1 MLGLVSGQE
10 LIMRTRRDLFFDM
23 GASLSVLGLLHSPP
37 SPAVAPGP
45 RPTPGQ
51 AARGTGL
58 VYDDRFLDHVLP
70 SRPGEEHPER
80 PLRLQRIREVF
91 AARGLDQELAH
102 VAPIDDAMP
111 QIEDHHTAEHVASVR
126 QIDVTGSV
134 AALAV
139 AGVLGA
145 VDAVA
150 RREVRNVFCCM
161 RPPGHHANN
170 TGAEEGFC
178 FYSNAA
184 IAAKYAQQI
193 HGYERI
199 LIVDWDYHHG
209 NGTQNA
215 FYDDPDVLFF
225 STHDWHAYPGT
236 GDPALAGS
244 DEATGS
250 NINVH
255 LGCGASDADM
265 LTSWDRK
272 LLPALN
278 NFRPDFVIISAGFDS
293 RRDDLL
299 GCFDVTDDAFRRMTR
314 TVMDIADDFCEG
326 RVVSILE
333 GGYNVDGT
341 ALAAAAH
348 VETLLDPGAA

>member
-1 MLGLVSGQE
+1 
-10 LIMRTRRDLFFDM
+10 M
-23 GASLSVLGLLHSPP
+23 GASLSALGLL
-37 SPAVAPGP
+37 PAAHGAAATPGS
-45 RPTPGQ
+45 RPTRSQTAQRSGSR
-51 AARGTGL
+51 AAQGTGL
-58 VYDDRFLDHVLP
+58 VYDDRFLEHVLP
-70 SRPGEEHPER
+70 FRRGEEHPER
-80 PLRLQRIREVF
+80 PLRLQRIMETF
-91 AARGLDQELAH
+91 AARGLDEELVA
-102 VAPIDDAMP
+102 VAPAGNPWP
-111 QIEDHHTAEHVASVR
+111 QIEAHHTAEHVASIR
-126 QIDVTGSV
+126 QIEVTGSV
-134 AALAV
+134 SALAV
-139 AGVLGA
+139 AGALGA

-150 RREVRNVFCCM
+150 RRDVRNVFCCM

-184 IAAKYAQQI
+184 IAAKYAQQM

-215 FYDDPDVLFF
+215 FYEDPDVLFF

-236 GDPALAGS
+236 GDPALGGNG
-244 DEATGS
+244 EGTGS

-255 LGCGASDADM
+255 LDCGARDVDM
-265 LTSWDRK
+265 LTSWDRQ
-272 LLPALN
+272 LLPALRG
-278 NFRPDFVIISAGFDS
+278 FRPDFVIISAGFDS

-314 TVMDIADDFCEG
+314 TVMDIADDFCAG
-326 RVVSILE
+326 RIVSILE

-348 VETLLDPGAA
+348 VETLLEPSTA